1 MFAVVVVVVSAE
13 DPECVGASCHASQG
27 LQYVGKFVRS
37 YLESQPQDMQLTDGV
52 HLVDVGGNEGDA
64 RAANDNSIL
73 TSIVSFLRR
82 HELKI
87 KLPELMPDQDTM
99 SRTFKQVM
107 DDFNGNDIGGNIT
120 RKLTYSSELMHY
132 FYVSEARKGGY
143 KGGKKGNSGLLL
155 MALMMGKTLAAIG
168 FGTVGLLAM
177 KALMVSALALMLSLI
192 VGLKKLL
199 SSGHEEHGHT
209 VIHATAGGH
218 DHRRKREATDMAY
231 HAWNEYLTR

>member
-1 MFAVVVVVVSAE
+1 MFYL
-13 DPECVGASCHASQG
+13 SC
-27 LQYVGKFVRS
+27 
-37 YLESQPQDMQLTDGV
+37 
-52 HLVDVGGNEGDA
+52 
-64 RAANDNSIL
+64 
-73 TSIVSFLRR
+73 IVA
-82 HELKI
+82 
-87 KLPELMPDQDTM
+87 
-99 SRTFKQVM
+99 
-107 DDFNGNDIGGNIT
+107 
-120 RKLTYSSELMHY
+120 
-132 FYVSEARKGGY
+132 EARKGY

-209 VIHATAGGH
+209 VIHAGGH

-231 HAWNEYLTR
+231 HAWSEYLKR